1 MSPDEKHHKRN
12 GSRMNTSSSSQQ
24 TLPLSHAPMKAQ
36 YGQHYENGGYANG
49 HSNRYGNGE
58 SNYYQQQHRDMARSN
73 YADRTYS
80 LPRTVAGA
88 SGQQAQQRHA
98 YSQQPYNDGYYTQDR
113 RRNNHSRQQYA
124 TPEEAAMASID
135 KPDFYFMPSQRKY
148 SGEVVRV
155 YVDYNKDLKK

>member
-12 GSRMNTSSSSQQ
+12 SSRMNTSSSSQQ

-36 YGQHYENGGYANG
+36 YYDNGNGYTNGQAH
-49 HSNRYGNGE
+49 RYGNGAD
-58 SNYYQQQHRDMARSN
+58 SNYYQHQHRDMARSN

-88 SGQQAQQRHA
+88 SSSSHAQQR

-113 RRNNHSRQQYA
+113 RRNNHSRQHYTA
-124 TPEEAAMASID
+124 EETAMAGID

-155 YVDYNKDLKK
+155 YVDYNKDKK